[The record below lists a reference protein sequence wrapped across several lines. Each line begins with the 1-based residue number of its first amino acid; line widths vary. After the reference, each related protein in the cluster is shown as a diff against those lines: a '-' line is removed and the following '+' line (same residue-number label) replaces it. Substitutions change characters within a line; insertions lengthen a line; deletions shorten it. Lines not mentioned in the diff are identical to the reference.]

1 MNRTYNIAIYAAD
14 TLAGETLVR
23 QLEESL
29 FDGKPLPVMSLYPLV
44 ESAQASG
51 SVEFHGE
58 TLEFIPAEEADFS
71 TTDFLVM
78 PAGCQRNA
86 QLMTR
91 AVESGCVIID
101 AAKGAA
107 SQGYTVPVMVDLN
120 RHFIEEAIDNRYFA
134 VPGSAVACLLPL
146 LQKLHQRFTLSRIN
160 LVVMQPVAAL
170 GTKGVDALRKQ
181 TIELLNGKPAEH
193 GDFSTRLA
201 YNLIPEVDAEEG
213 EKIGNEANMR
223 NELLV
228 ALGEELD
235 IRVTCITAP
244 VFFGDSYVVD
254 LDTVQPV
261 DFQEIQSLLSELPEI
276 VAADGLGMPTL
287 EDAAGSD
294 QLHIGKLRQQS
305 DYATDLSFWMVADSF
320 KRSAVHAVEL
330 IGLLIKDF
338 AK

>member
-23 QLEESL
+23 QLEEQL
-29 FDGKPLPVMSLYPLV
+29 FDGKPLPVMSLYPLT
-44 ESAQASG
+44 ESSQASG

-58 TLEFIPAEEADFS
+58 TLEFIAADEAEFS
-71 TTDFLVM
+71 SADFLVM
-78 PAGCQRNA
+78 PAWCTRNA
-86 QLMTR
+86 ELMTR
-91 AVESGCVIID
+91 AVESGCTIID
-101 AAKGAA
+101 ASKGAA
-107 SQGYTVPVMVDLN
+107 SQGYTVPVMAGLN
-120 RHFIEEAIDNRYFA
+120 EHFIEEAVDNRYFA

-146 LQKLHQRFTLSRIN
+146 LQKLHQRFTLSRMN
-160 LVVMQPVAAL
+160 LVVMQPVASL
-170 GTKGVDALRKQ
+170 GKKGVDALRKQ
-181 TIELLNGKPAEH
+181 TIELLNGKPVEH
-193 GDFSTRLA
+193 ENFPARLA
-201 YNLIPEVDAEEG
+201 YNLIPEVDAGEG
-213 EKIGNEANMR
+213 EEIINEVNMR

-228 ALGEELD
+228 ALGEALD

-244 VFFGDSYVVD
+244 VFFGDSYVID

-261 DFQEIQSLLSELPEI
+261 DIQEIESLLSEHPEMS
-276 VAADGLGMPTL
+276 VADGSNLPTL

-294 QLHIGKLRQQS
+294 QLHIGKIRQQS
-305 DYATDLSFWMVADSF
+305 DYETDLSFWIVADSF

>member
-23 QLEESL
+23 QLEEPL

-44 ESAQASG
+44 ESPQASG

-58 TLEFIPAEEADFS
+58 TLEYIPVDEADFS
-71 TTDFLVM
+71 SADFLVM
-78 PAGCQRNA
+78 PTGCHRNA
-86 QLMTR
+86 ELMTR
-91 AVESGCVIID
+91 AVESGCAIID
-101 AAKGAA
+101 ASTGAA
-107 SQGYTVPVMVDLN
+107 SQGYTVPVMADLN
-120 RHFIEEAIDNRYFA
+120 THFIEEAMDNRYFA

-146 LQKLHQRFTLSRIN
+146 LQKLHHRYTLSRIN
-160 LVVMQPVAAL
+160 LVIMQPVAAL
-170 GTKGVDALRKQ
+170 GKKGVDALRKQ
-181 TIELLNGKPAEH
+181 TIELLNGKPVEH
-193 GDFSTRLA
+193 GDFAARLA
-201 YNLIPEVDAEEG
+201 YNLIPEVDAGEG
-213 EKIGNEANMR
+213 EKIANEVNVR
-223 NELLV
+223 NELVV

-235 IRVTCITAP
+235 IRVACITAP
-244 VFFGDSYVVD
+244 VFFGDSYVID

-261 DFQEIQSLLSELPEI
+261 EIQEIQSLLSELPEI
-276 VAADGLGMPTL
+276 SVADGSDLPTL

-294 QLHIGKLRQQS
+294 QLHIGKIRQQS
-305 DYATDLSFWMVADSF
+305 DYTTDLSFWMVADSF